1 LLKKFGDSPEKT
13 AKRLAPIVQ
22 QVNSLEPAMR
32 ALSDEGLREKT
43 NELRRRVQAGE
54 SLDYLLPEAF
64 AAAREA
70 TVRSL
75 GDRQFDVQIMGAA
88 ILHAGDVAEMKTG
101 EGKTYVAP
109 LAAYLNSLD
118 DKGVHIITVN
128 DYLAKRDREW
138 MGPIYEK
145 LGLKVGVIYHD
156 MPQDERRA
164 AYAAHVTHGTNNE
177 FGFDYLRDNMVH
189 SLSDRVQRGLH
200 YAIVDEIDNILIDEA
215 RTPLIISGQAE
226 ESAQLY
232 YNFARLVQGL
242 NEGADF
248 AVDYKQRTVS
258 VTEAGIGKVERAL
271 KIDNLYAEGNYQFVH
286 YLQQALRA
294 KALYHRGK
302 EYVLFKDGKVIE
314 SRDARSEVIIVDEFT
329 GRLMHGRRYG
339 EGLHQAIE
347 AKEGVN
353 IQRETRTLATITFQ
367 NYFRL
372 YHKLAGMTGTAKT
385 EEEELRKIYGLG
397 VDVVPTYR
405 PMVRRD
411 NPDLIYKTE
420 KAKYEAVVEEIA
432 QAHEAGRPV
441 LTGTTSIENSERLS
455 ALLRMRGI
463 EHQVL
468 NAKYHAKEA
477 AIVALAGQKGAVTIA
492 TNMAGRGTDIKL
504 GEGVVD
510 LGGLYVVG
518 TERHEARRIDNQ
530 LRGRSGRLGDPGDSR
545 FFISL
550 EDDLMRRFGS
560 ERVASV
566 MVRLGIP
573 DDQPI
578 ENALVS
584 KSIETAQSRVEG
596 HNFDIRKHVVEFDD
610 VINRQRAIVYEQRER
625 YLRAEGLEGLFAQS
639 IEKEVTELAHGHDLG
654 PESGEAEARAAL
666 ESYEAVV
673 GPTGGQNGLEIDGR
687 EREEI
692 VQAFAEDSR
701 RRFERK
707 VEELGRE
714 NVNQVLRWILLQT
727 LDYLWVEHLT
737 AIEELRQGI
746 GLVAYGQQDPLVAFK
761 KQGYSLFAGLQDSL
775 RHDSV
780 ARFFRLHPAPA
791 IEKETVL
798 SAQRAAAGSAANGA
812 QSRDGIERGRGER
825 KIGRNDPCWCG
836 SGKKYKRCHGR

>member
-1 LLKKFGDSPEKT
+1 MLKKFGDSPEKT

-32 ALSDEGLREKT
+32 ALSDDGLREKT

-109 LAAYLNSLD
+109 LAAYLNSLE

-477 AIVALAGQKGAVTIA
+477 AIVALAGQKGGVTIA

-504 GEGVVD
+504 GNGVTE

-578 ENALVS
+578 ENGLVS

-673 GPTGGQNGLEIDGR
+673 GPTGGQNGLEIHGR